1 MRSSLRLVI
10 LVFVMGAGV
19 TLGYGLNSMP
29 PQTDSGNGS
38 SRAAPSFPKDVH
50 PETGNRLPPINRDN
64 LDDAAK
70 KIYDAGGNAPG
81 VNYGPQRLRLYT
93 GGAEVFSSGLNDF
106 LRHKAGLEPQVVEL
120 SILAA
125 VREMDGEYEWTA
137 HEPAALKA
145 GVSPQ
150 IIDIVKYRK
159 ALTGVPEKEATIIA
173 LGREAVGKHKVSP
186 ETFARALKIFGDRQ
200 LVNIVC
206 LMGDYSSTAIMLS
219 TFDQHVRPTDK
230 PLLPIP

>member
-10 LVFVMGAGV
+10 LVFVIGAGV

-38 SRAAPSFPKDVH
+38 SRAASSFPKDVH

-81 VNYGPQRLRLYT
+81 VNYGPQRLRLYS

-106 LRHKAGLEPQVVEL
+106 LRHKAGLEPRLVEL

-125 VREMDGEYEWTA
+125 VREMDGGYEWTA

-145 GVSPQ
+145 GISREVVK
-150 IIDIVKYRK
+150 IVKSRK
-159 ALTGVPEKEATIIA
+159 PLTGVDEKQATIIE
-173 LGREAVGKHKVSP
+173 LGREAVGQHKVSS
-186 ETFARALKIFGDRQ
+186 ETFARALKLFGDRQ
-200 LVNIVC
+200 LVNIVS
-206 LMGDYSSTAIMLS
+206 LMGDYVSTAVLLD
-219 TFDQHVRPTDK
+219 TF
-230 PLLPIP
+230 

>member
-1 MRSSLRLVI
+1 MRSFLRLVTLL
-10 LVFVMGAGV
+10 LVIGVGV
-19 TLGYGLNSMP
+19 TLAYGLNSMA

-38 SRAAPSFPKDVH
+38 SKAGSSFPKDVH
-50 PETGNRLPPINRDN
+50 PETGNRLPPINRYN
-64 LDDAAK
+64 LDEGAK

-81 VNYGPQRLRLYT
+81 VDYGPQRLRLYS

-106 LRHKAGLEPQVVEL
+106 LRHKSGLEPQFVEL
-120 SILAA
+120 SILAS

-159 ALTGVPEKEATIIA
+159 PLTGVPEKEATIIE
-173 LGREAVGKHKVSP
+173 LGREAVGKHKVSS
-186 ETFARALKIFGDRQ
+186 ETYARALKIFGDRQ

-206 LMGDYSSTAIMLS
+206 LMGDYASTAIMLT

>member
-1 MRSSLRLVI
+1 MRSSLRFITLLLVI
-10 LVFVMGAGV
+10 GATV
-19 TLGYGLNSMP
+19 SLGYGLNNMP
-29 PQTDSGNGS
+29 PQAGSGNGS
-38 SRAAPSFPKDVH
+38 SGAVSSFPKDIH
-50 PETGNRLPPINRDN
+50 PETGNRLPAVNRDT
-64 LDDAAK
+64 LDEAAK
-70 KIYDAGGNAPG
+70 KIYDAGAPG
-81 VNYGPQRLRLYT
+81 TDYGPQRLRLYS

-106 LRHKAGLEPQVVEL
+106 LRHKAGLEPRLVEL

-145 GVSPQ
+145 GISPE
-150 IIDIVKYRK
+150 IVDIVKYRK
-159 ALTGVPEKEATIIA
+159 PLTGVGEKEATIIE
-173 LGREAVGKHKVSP
+173 LGREAVGKHKVSS
-186 ETFARALKIFGDRQ
+186 ETFARALKLFGDRQ

-206 LMGDYSSTAIMLS
+206 LMGDYSSTAILLS

>member
-10 LVFVMGAGV
+10 LLLVIGVGV
-19 TLGYGLNSMP
+19 TLGYGLNSTP
-29 PQTDSGNGS
+29 LQTDSGNGS
-38 SRAAPSFPKDVH
+38 SKAASSFPNDVH
-50 PETGNRLPPINRDN
+50 PETGNRLPPINRDK

-70 KIYDAGGNAPG
+70 KIYDAGGNAAG
-81 VNYGPQRLRLYT
+81 VNYGPQRLRLYS
-93 GGAEVFSSGLNDF
+93 GGAEVFASGLNDF
-106 LRHKAGLEPQVVEL
+106 LRHKSGLEPQVVEL

-159 ALTGVPEKEATIIA
+159 PLTGVPEKEATIIE
-173 LGREAVGKHKVSP
+173 LGREAVGKHRVSS

-206 LMGDYSSTAIMLS
+206 LMGDYASTAIMLS
-219 TFDQHVRPTDK
+219 TVDQHVRPTDK
-230 PLLPIP
+230 PLLPTP

>member
-10 LVFVMGAGV
+10 LLLVIGVGV
-19 TLGYGLNSMP
+19 TLGYGLNSTP
-29 PQTDSGNGS
+29 LQTDSGNGS
-38 SRAAPSFPKDVH
+38 SKGASSFPKDVH

-70 KIYDAGGNAPG
+70 KIYDAGGNAAG
-81 VNYGPQRLRLYT
+81 VNYGPQRLRLYS

-106 LRHKAGLEPQVVEL
+106 LRHKSGLEPQVVEL

-159 ALTGVPEKEATIIA
+159 PLAGVPEKEATIIE
-173 LGREAVGKHKVSP
+173 LGREAVGKHKVSS

-206 LMGDYSSTAIMLS
+206 LMGDYASTAIMLS
-219 TFDQHVRPTDK
+219 TVDQHVRPTDK

>member
-1 MRSSLRLVI
+1 MKSSLRLMALLLVI
-10 LVFVMGAGV
+10 GASV
-19 TLGYGLNSMP
+19 ALSYGLNLRP
-29 PQTDSGNGS
+29 PQNSSDS
-38 SRAAPSFPKDVH
+38 SRAASSFPKDVH

-81 VNYGPQRLRLYT
+81 VNYGPQRLRLYS

-106 LRHKAGLEPQVVEL
+106 LRRKAGLDPALVEL

-145 GVSPQ
+145 GISPQ
-150 IIDIVKYRK
+150 VVDVVKYRK
-159 ALTGVPEKEATIIA
+159 PLTGIDEKQAAIIE
-173 LGREAVGKHKVSP
+173 LGREAVGKHKVSS
-186 ETFARALKIFGDRQ
+186 ETFGRALKLFGDRN

-206 LMGDYSSTAIMLS
+206 LMGDYVSTAVLLD
-219 TFDQHVRPTDK
+219 TFDQHVKPTDK

>member
-1 MRSSLRLVI
+1 MRSSLRLLALLFVI
-10 LVFVMGAGV
+10 GVGV

-29 PQTDSGNGS
+29 PQAGGGS
-38 SRAAPSFPKDVH
+38 RSSASSSFPKDIH

-70 KIYDAGGNAPG
+70 KIYDAGGTTPG
-81 VNYGPQRLRLYT
+81 VDYGPQRLRLYS

-106 LRHKAGLEPQVVEL
+106 LRRKAGLDSAIVEL

-159 ALTGVPEKEATIIA
+159 PLTGVPEREATIIE
-173 LGREAVGKHKVSP
+173 LGREAVGKHKVSS
-186 ETFARALKIFGDRQ
+186 ETFAHALKLFGERP

-206 LMGDYSSTAIMLS
+206 LMGDYVSTAVLLN

>member
-1 MRSSLRLVI
+1 MRSSIRLLTLLFVI
-10 LVFVMGAGV
+10 GAGV
-19 TLGYGLNSMP
+19 TLGYGLNSVP
-29 PQTDSGNGS
+29 VQTGSGDSS
-38 SRAAPSFPKDVH
+38 SKAASSFPKDVH
-50 PETGNRLPPINRDN
+50 PETGNRLPPVNRDN

-81 VNYGPQRLRLYT
+81 VNYGPQRLRMHS

-106 LRHKAGLEPQVVEL
+106 LRHKAGLDPALVEL

-159 ALTGVPEKEATIIA
+159 PLAGVPEKEATIIE
-173 LGREAVGKHKVSP
+173 LGREAVGKHKVSS
-186 ETFARALKIFGDRQ
+186 ETFARALKLLGDRQ

-206 LMGDYSSTAIMLS
+206 LMGDYSSTAILLG

>member
-1 MRSSLRLVI
+1 MSSCLRLFSLL
-10 LVFVMGAGV
+10 LVVGASV
-19 TLGYGLNSMP
+19 ALSYGLNNMP
-29 PQTDSGNGS
+29 PQSVPGNTSSGNAS
-38 SRAAPSFPKDVH
+38 LAKDVH
-50 PETGNRLPPINRDN
+50 PQTGNRLPPVNRQS

-81 VNYGPQRLRLYT
+81 VDYGPQRLRLYS

-106 LRHKAGLEPQVVEL
+106 LRRRAGLEPRLVEL

-150 IIDIVKYRK
+150 IIDVIKYRK
-159 ALTGVPEKEATIIA
+159 PLAGIDEKDATIIE
-173 LGREAVGKHKVSP
+173 LGRESVGKHKVSS
-186 ETFARALKIFGDRQ
+186 ETFARANKLFGDRQ

-206 LMGDYSSTAIMLS
+206 LMGDYVSTAVLLN
-219 TFDQHVRPTDK
+219 TFDQHVRPGVQ

>member
-10 LVFVMGAGV
+10 LLLVIGVGV
-19 TLGYGLNSMP
+19 TLGYSLNSIP
-29 PQTDSGNGS
+29 PQADSGNGS
-38 SRAAPSFPKDVH
+38 PKADSSFPKDVH
-50 PETGNRLPPINRDN
+50 FETGNRLPAINRDK

-81 VNYGPQRLRLYT
+81 VNYGPQRLRLYS
-93 GGAEVFSSGLNDF
+93 GGAETFSSGLNDF
-106 LRHKAGLEPQVVEL
+106 LRHKSGLEPQVVEL

-159 ALTGVPEKEATIIA
+159 PLAGVPEKEATIIE

-186 ETFARALKIFGDRQ
+186 ETFARALRIFGDRK

-206 LMGDYSSTAIMLS
+206 LMGDYASTAIMLS
-219 TFDQHVRPTDK
+219 TVDQHVRPTDK

>member
-1 MRSSLRLVI
+1 MKSFLRLMT
-10 LVFVMGAGV
+10 LLFVLGASV
-19 TLGYGLNSMP
+19 ALGYALNNL
-29 PQTDSGNGS
+29 PQGSGSGS
-38 SRAAPSFPKDVH
+38 SSAASSFPKDIH
-50 PETGNRLPPINRDN
+50 PETGNRLPPLNRDK

-81 VNYGPQRLRLYT
+81 ANYGPQRLRLYS

-106 LRHKAGLEPQVVEL
+106 LRRRAGLDPALVEL

-145 GVSPQ
+145 GISPQ
-150 IIDIVKYRK
+150 VIDVVKYRK
-159 ALTGVPEKEATIIA
+159 PLTGIDERQATIIE
-173 LGREAVGKHKVSP
+173 LGREGVGKHKVSS
-186 ETFARALKIFGDRQ
+186 ETFARALKLFGERN

-206 LMGDYSSTAIMLS
+206 LMGDYVSTAVLLN
-219 TFDQHVRPTDK
+219 TFDQHVKPADK
-230 PLLPIP
+230 PLLPVP